1 MWCLVFLFTRKRQAR
16 LSIGL
21 NAITI
26 NKNRQSIGMYRIEDN
41 Y

>member
-26 NKNRQSIGMYRIEDN
+26 NKNRQRVGMYRAGGN
-41 Y
+41 F